1 MPKVGASFHLPALA
15 PERKQSAIRL
25 EITSSHDSL
34 LEGDGFELPVR
45 EHRDSRMCTHL
56 VVNHRV
62 AVHVP
67 VLICRFRRGGANNS
81 KLELLL
87 GQASPTASAM
97 MWASLITGT
106 GSKLR
111 WPSSFRAAAENFGE
125 MAFEATAADR
135 TPRHGQDGCR
145 WDRP

>member
-56 VVNHRV
+56 VVKHRV
-62 AVHVP
+62 AVDVP
-67 VLICRFRRGGANNS
+67 VLRYQLRPRRREQQQIGAVA
-81 KLELLL
+81 
-87 GQASPTASAM
+87 GSPRASAM
-97 MWASLITGT
+97 IWALLITGT

-111 WPSSFRAAAENFGE
+111 RPSSFR
-125 MAFEATAADR
+125 TAA
-135 TPRHGQDGCR
+135 GL
-145 WDRP
+145 